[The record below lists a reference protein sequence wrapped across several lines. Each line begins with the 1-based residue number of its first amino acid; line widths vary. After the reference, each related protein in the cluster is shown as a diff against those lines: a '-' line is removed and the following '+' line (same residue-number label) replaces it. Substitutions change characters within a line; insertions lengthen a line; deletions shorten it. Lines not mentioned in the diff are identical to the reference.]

1 MVGVLPEGLEAK
13 SDADTSPFRMPN
25 AVFCFSTSFSSS
37 LSSLMLAEQLLF
49 IDSWVGW
56 RDALAVTP
64 WMFLVGMAIAGV
76 SSFLSL
82 RRYLKV

>member
-1 MVGVLPEGLEAK
+1 MLGALIASGILLAFTQT
-13 SDADTSPFRMPN
+13 AIHGW
-25 AVFCFSTSFSSS
+25 
-37 LSSLMLAEQLLF
+37 LAEQLQF
-49 IDSWVGW
+49 IDSWVSW

-64 WMFLVGMAIAGV
+64 LLFAVGMLIAGV